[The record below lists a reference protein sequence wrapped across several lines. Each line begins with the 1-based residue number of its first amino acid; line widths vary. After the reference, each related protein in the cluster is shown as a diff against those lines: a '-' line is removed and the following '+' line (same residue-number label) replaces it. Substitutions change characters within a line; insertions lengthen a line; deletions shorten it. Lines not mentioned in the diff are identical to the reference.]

1 MNRLKLQFPTLLAVA
16 VLLSFLPT
24 GCGTKNVASKGPAAG
39 NVEPDKV
46 LYDRALNDY
55 EHGRYTEAR
64 LSLQALINS
73 YPDSEYLAKAKL
85 AVADSYYKEGGVEGL
100 TQAVAE
106 YKDYITFFPF
116 LDDASYAQMQVG
128 MAHYRMMEKADRD
141 STQAELAE
149 QEFQTFLLK
158 YPKSNLVP
166 EAEQR
171 LREVQ
176 EILAAGDFDVARF
189 YYLKGDYRASGARLT
204 EVIGRYPL
212 FSDADR
218 ATWMLG
224 DIYRRAARGSK
235 NEQERARWRAASDL
249 AYTTLLKNYPLS
261 PFAADAKRQLTE
273 DGIKIPPPD
282 PQALARA
289 QYEEKFAH
297 DHPGMFHRAL
307 GIVKSSPDVSSAART
322 GQPDLNPPGE
332 MNGSQDVLQASAST
346 GTGSN
351 VAVGSATD
359 ASSGGTSGGTATA
372 TAETV
377 PPTESSSNPGGG
389 ATISEVDPP
398 TATTV
403 GAAPTGN
410 PAASIP
416 DPGAKHP
423 QTETDL
429 NAAEELKT
437 NPPATT
443 KKEASKPK
451 SSNASKSKDK
461 KQKTPKADKKTES
474 TSKKKKGL
482 HKILPF

>member
-1 MNRLKLQFPTLLAVA
+1 MNRLTRQIPTLLAAA
-16 VLLSFLPT
+16 VFLSFLPT
-24 GCGTKNVASKGPAAG
+24 GCGTKSAASKAPEAG
-39 NVEPDKV
+39 NVQPDKV

-55 EHGRYTEAR
+55 EHGRYTESR

-116 LDDASYAQMQVG
+116 LDDAAYAQMQVA

-141 STQAELAE
+141 STQAQLAE
-149 QEFQTFLLK
+149 QEFQSFLLK
-158 YPKSNLVP
+158 YPKSKLVP
-166 EAEQR
+166 EAAQR

-176 EILAAGDFDVARF
+176 EVLAEGDFDVAHF

-212 FSDADR
+212 FSQADR

-235 NEQERARWRAASDL
+235 NEQERVRWRTLSDVEYARL
-249 AYTTLLKNYPLS
+249 VKNYPLS
-261 PFAADAKRQLTE
+261 PLAADAKRQLTE
-273 DGIKIPPPD
+273 DGVKIPPPD

-289 QYEEKFAH
+289 EYEAKFAH

-307 GIVKSSPDVSSAART
+307 GIVKSSPDVSEAART
-322 GQPDLNPPGE
+322 GEPDLNPPGE
-332 MNGSQDVLQASAST
+332 MNGSQDVLQANGTGTTGTVAAST
-346 GTGSN
+346 ATGGSSEGTTG
-351 VAVGSATD
+351 
-359 ASSGGTSGGTATA
+359 
-372 TAETV
+372 AETV
-377 PPTESSSNPGGG
+377 PATESSSSSGA

-398 TATTV
+398 TASTV
-403 GAAPTGN
+403 AGAGSATGN
-410 PAASIP
+410 PEASLP
-416 DPGAKHP
+416 DPAAKHP
-423 QTETDL
+423 ETETDI
-429 NAAEELKT
+429 NAAEELRGNAPTATEKT
-437 NPPATT
+437 APKPQT
-443 KKEASKPK
+443 AS
-451 SSNASKSKDK
+451 ASKSKAK

>member
-1 MNRLKLQFPTLLAVA
+1 MNRLKLQIPTLLAAA
-16 VLLSFLPT
+16 VFLSFLPT
-24 GCGTKNVASKGPAAG
+24 GCGTKSAASKGPAAG

-55 EHGRYTEAR
+55 EHGRYTESR

-116 LDDASYAQMQVG
+116 LDDAAYAQMQVG

-158 YPKSNLVP
+158 YPKSNLAP

-212 FSDADR
+212 FSEADR

-249 AYTTLLKNYPLS
+249 AYTSLLKNYPLS

-273 DGIKIPPPD
+273 DGIKVPSPD

-289 QYEEKFAH
+289 QYEAKFAH
-297 DHPGMFHRAL
+297 DHPGMIHRAL
-307 GIVKSSPDVSSAART
+307 GIVKSSPDVSMAART
-322 GQPDLNPPGE
+322 GKPDLNPPGE

-346 GTGSN
+346 GTGSS

-359 ASSGGTSGGTATA
+359 ASSGGTSGGATA
-372 TAETV
+372 ATETV
-377 PPTESSSNPGGG
+377 PPTESSSNPGG
-389 ATISEVDPP
+389 ASISEVDPP

-403 GAAPTGN
+403 GAAPAAN
-410 PAASIP
+410 AAASIP

-429 NAAEELKT
+429 NAAEELKM

-443 KKEASKPK
+443 KKAASKPK
-451 SSNASKSKDK
+451 TANAPKSKEK

>member
-1 MNRLKLQFPTLLAVA
+1 MNRLTRQIPTLLAAA

-24 GCGTKNVASKGPAAG
+24 GCGTKNVASKGPDAG

-85 AVADSYYKEGGVEGL
+85 AVADSYFKQGGVDGM

-116 LDDASYAQMQVG
+116 LDDAAYAQMQVG

-158 YPKSNLVP
+158 YPKSNLAP

-212 FSDADR
+212 FSEADR

-235 NEQERARWRAASDL
+235 NEQERVRWRTASDV
-249 AYTTLLKNYPLS
+249 AYANLVKNYPLS

-273 DGIKIPPPD
+273 DGVKIPSPD

-289 QYEEKFAH
+289 QYEAKFER
-297 DHPGMFHRAL
+297 DHPGIFHRAL
-307 GIVKSSPDVSSAART
+307 GVVKSSPDVSAAART
-322 GQPDLNPPGE
+322 GEPDLNPPGE
-332 MNGSQDVLQASAST
+332 MNGSQDVLQANANAS
-346 GTGSN
+346 SN

-377 PPTESSSNPGGG
+377 PATESSSNAGG

-410 PAASIP
+410 TTASIP

-429 NAAEELKT
+429 NAAEELKA
-437 NPPATT
+437 NPPSAAT
-443 KKEASKPK
+443 KKAPSKPK
-451 SSNASKSKDK
+451 ASSASKSKAK